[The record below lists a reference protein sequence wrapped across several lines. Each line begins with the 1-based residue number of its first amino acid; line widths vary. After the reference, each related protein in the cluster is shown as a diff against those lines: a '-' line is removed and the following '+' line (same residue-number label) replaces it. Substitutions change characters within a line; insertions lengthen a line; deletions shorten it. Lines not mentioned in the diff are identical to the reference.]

1 MKKVMILAL
10 MGFISRP
17 ILASDISCISEDKIW
32 NVQFELNQDVLT
44 ELRITKGEVIAY
56 SSDRIEGARTR
67 IFKTEYFDFD
77 LGAPRYLQF
86 ERRIGATNFV
96 AAFYL
101 KKHPFAA
108 EIDVFCKT
116 VD

>member
-1 MKKVMILAL
+1 MKKILIIAL
-10 MGFISRP
+10 LGIISRP
-17 ILASDISCISEDKIW
+17 ILASNITCISEDKIW
-32 NVQFELNQDVLT
+32 KVQFELEKDILT
-44 ELRITKGEVIAY
+44 YLRITKGEDIAY

-67 IFKTEYFDFD
+67 IFKTEFFDFD

-108 EIDVFCKT
+108 EIDVLCT
-116 VD
+116 QED

>member
-1 MKKVMILAL
+1 MKKLILLSLLAFTSL
-10 MGFISRP
+10 PVFANSIACKSDDDIWFTSFKLDGDIITDLKILKNGNPMVSR
-17 ILASDISCISEDKIW
+17 D
-32 NVQFELNQDVLT
+32 Q
-44 ELRITKGEVIAY
+44 
-56 SSDRIEGARTR
+56 IEGARTR
-67 IFKTEYFDFD
+67 IFKTEYYDFD

-86 ERRIGATNFV
+86 ERRVGATSFV

-116 VD
+116 LD

>member
-1 MKKVMILAL
+1 MKKILLLAL
-10 MGFISRP
+10 LGIISSP

-32 NVQFELNQDVLT
+32 NVQFKLNQDVLT
-44 ELRITKGEVIAY
+44 DLRINKGEVMAY
-56 SSDRIEGARTR
+56 SNDRIEGARTR

-86 ERRIGATNFV
+86 ERRVGETSFL

-108 EIDVFCKT
+108 EIDVYCTT

>member
-1 MKKVMILAL
+1 MKKILIIAL
-10 MGFISRP
+10 LGIISRP
-17 ILASDISCISEDKIW
+17 ILASNITCISEDKIW
-32 NVQFELNQDVLT
+32 NVQFELNQDVLSD
-44 ELRITKGEVIAY
+44 LRITKGEVIAY

-86 ERRIGATNFV
+86 ERRIGATSFI

-108 EIDVFCKT
+108 EIDVFCT
-116 VD
+116 QVD